1 VFLTFLRQSAVAF
14 AVLVTAGAVV
24 GLAAPGSSSGASSA
38 GAVHGPG
45 VPAGLTALL
54 AHPSRWSATVSVE
67 TAAGYKDNLLL
78 NAAADE
84 RSAFARVGVET
95 MWLRPPG
102 GRLEQSFFLQ
112 AEGTRFA
119 SGRSVDHEARAWMQ
133 ADLGWRVG
141 ETLKVSAPVT
151 GYHYD
156 QVFDLSDTDVER
168 VIAEMKLTGLM
179 AGPLVRWE
187 FLPAWWLE
195 AQGTVDRKRYDDDIY
210 DARTGEGAARLGWK
224 PGERLELRA
233 TGTRRWRDFDSRVQ
247 YSAAGRPLSDTRL
260 AVEETDAELRAAV
273 KWGRDLAWQATTR
286 AGRLNYRDNGS
297 GYFNYRERRV
307 EQECEWRDEVW
318 QVRVSGTARRVEF
331 EVRTVGISATPTARL
346 KDEYELAVAVERRL
360 GGRWTLL
367 GRYQWER
374 IRSNDP
380 VSSYRVNEG
389 LLGVRWTW
397 ER

>member
-1 VFLTFLRQSAVAF
+1 MLVAPGV
-14 AVLVTAGAVV
+14 ADCP
-24 GLAAPGSSSGASSA
+24 AAPAGSA
-38 GAVHGPG
+38 GATSPGPVSGPG
-45 VPAGLTALL
+45 VPPGLAALL
-54 AHPSRWSATVSVE
+54 APQSRWSGTVGVE
-67 TAAGYKDNLLL
+67 TTVGYKDNLLL

-84 RSAFARVGVET
+84 HSALARASVET

-112 AEGTRFA
+112 AEATRFHA
-119 SGRSVDHEARAWMQ
+119 GRSVDHEARAWMQ
-133 ADLGWRVG
+133 ADVGWRIG

-151 GYHYD
+151 GYYYD
-156 QVFDLSDTDVER
+156 QVFDMSDTDVER
-168 VIAEMKLTGLM
+168 LIAEMKLSGLM
-179 AGPLVRWE
+179 AGPVVRWQV
-187 FLPAWWLE
+187 LPAWWLE

-224 PGERLELRA
+224 PGDRLELRA
-233 TGTRRWRDFDSRVQ
+233 SGTRRWRDFDSRVQ
-247 YSAAGRPLSDTRL
+247 YSAAGRPLHDTRL

-307 EQECEWRDEVW
+307 EQECEWHDGTW

-331 EVRTVGISATPTARL
+331 DVRTVGISATPTARL

-360 GGRWTLL
+360 GGPWTLL